1 MPVLAFGFGSFGD
14 ILAAVQLAVRITII
28 LRQSGNSTECAE
40 TEKELKALSGDLDL
54 ADRTLQQM
62 AGSPLAPFVAERI
75 RDEVVQCH
83 KLMARFFM
91 KITAPQ
97 SLVQNIRWAASQEKE
112 LAKLRTQINER
123 RSVLGLVM
131 HVINSVGCRG
141 ALMAVHDRI
150 DDVAGQTCT
159 MVSATLLSS
168 LTTSAGKYTMGTP
181 LIQDVHN
188 GVSNVSQQLDEVGGQ
203 VRHGHALIQDVH
215 NGVSNISQQ
224 LDEVGGQ
231 VRHGHTLIQDV
242 HNSISKVSQ
251 HLNEVGDQVRH
262 GHNLIQD
269 GFSGLVEQFTTHHAQ
284 IMAVINHVP
293 NGVSEAMFVVVSPTG
308 ISIPVSVTFCTSY
321 SVLDGLLKTYLGG
334 QKKAGGHYVER
345 GDYSIVSPEGDT
357 IRPSVFIRTLK
368 VGLCLEMS
376 IIWRES
382 RWKIQAYHRL
392 CPQCK
397 GRRVKTS
404 RLTGWMTCQNPSC
417 GSRYRTRTLWNT
429 IIHRRPARR
438 PVPVSDPQSPP
449 TSAMDPTEDEDEDET
464 TCFRRI
470 EVVAPAPARNDW
482 FRRIYTKIIGL

>member
-131 HVINSVGCRG
+131 HVINSG

-150 DDVAGQTCT
+150 DDVAGQVRQGHTLIQDVHNG
-159 MVSATLLSS
+159 VSNVAQQLDDVGGQVHHGHT
-168 LTTSAGKYTMGTP
+168 

-242 HNSISKVSQ
+242 HNGISKVSQ

-404 RLTGWMTCQNPSC
+404 RLTGWMT
-417 GSRYRTRTLWNT
+417 W
-429 IIHRRPARR
+429 
-438 PVPVSDPQSPP
+438 
-449 TSAMDPTEDEDEDET
+449 
-464 TCFRRI
+464 
-470 EVVAPAPARNDW
+470 
-482 FRRIYTKIIGL
+482 